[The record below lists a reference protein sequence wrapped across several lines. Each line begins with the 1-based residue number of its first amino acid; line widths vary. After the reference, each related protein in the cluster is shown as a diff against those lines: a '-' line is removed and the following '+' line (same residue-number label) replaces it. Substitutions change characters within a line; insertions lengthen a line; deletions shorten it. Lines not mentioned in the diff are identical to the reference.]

1 MRLETKDFV
10 FTIFR
15 TRFCPAV
22 LVRVYPNTVG
32 GYPPPAR
39 KVVQLL
45 RGVNPPEP
53 KSNEKQVLLLIRW
66 GGVTPPCTD
75 ARSSASFCTSL
86 RGGSCTWLALDWFQ
100 AVDALWK
107 YACKWELIS
116 EVGGMRPPRSPR
128 PGNEKRI
135 G

>member
-1 MRLETKDFV
+1 MRLETNDFV

-22 LVRVYPNTVG
+22 LVRVYPNTAG

-53 KSNEKQVLLLIRW
+53 KSNEKQVLLLLRW

-75 ARSSASFCTSL
+75 ARS
-86 RGGSCTWLALDWFQ
+86 CTWLVF
-100 AVDALWK
+100 DADE
-107 YACKWELIS
+107 AT
-116 EVGGMRPPRSPR
+116 VRPV
-128 PGNEKRI
+128 
-135 G
+135 

>member
-1 MRLETKDFV
+1 MRLETNDFV

-22 LVRVYPNTVG
+22 LVRVYPNTAG

-53 KSNEKQVLLLIRW
+53 KSNEKQVLLLRW
-66 GGVTPPCTD
+66 GGVNPP
-75 ARSSASFCTSL
+75 L
-86 RGGSCTWLALDWFQ
+86 H
-100 AVDALWK
+100 
-107 YACKWELIS
+107 
-116 EVGGMRPPRSPR
+116 
-128 PGNEKRI
+128 
-135 G
+135 